1 MSRLRD
7 SYLTPVHDIR
17 EAVARARALATSGPC
32 EACGGQEATS
42 FAFAYARVIK
52 QETTTEGSTPS
63 IKSYWNPID
72 ARVVKLCRRCVEQKR
87 QKMLGDIRNQT
98 IVVGIMLI
106 VGLPAIA
113 FYGTQE
119 LYVVPVMALIGLVLT
134 LLLSQKERRR
144 EIEKDIRVAGQAKA
158 LDLSRDELRRQGFTH
173 FWSEPGITL

>member
-1 MSRLRD
+1 
-7 SYLTPVHDIR
+7 
-17 EAVARARALATSGPC
+17 
-32 EACGGQEATS
+32 
-42 FAFAYARVIK
+42 
-52 QETTTEGSTPS
+52 
-63 IKSYWNPID
+63 
-72 ARVVKLCRRCVEQKR
+72 
-87 QKMLGDIRNQT
+87 MLGDIRNQT

>member
-1 MSRLRD
+1 MAPSKNTFL
-7 SYLTPVHDIR
+7 PAIR

-32 EACGGQEATS
+32 EACGAQEATPY
-42 FAFAYARVIK
+42 AFAYGRVSK
-52 QETTTEGSTPS
+52 KETLSTGSTMTTTT
-63 IKSYWNPID
+63 YYNPID
-72 ARVVKLCRRCVEQKR
+72 ARVVRLCHRCVERQK
-87 QKMLGDIRNQT
+87 QKMLGSIRNQT

-134 LLLSQKERRR
+134 LLLSQKVRRR

-158 LDLSRDELRRQGFTH
+158 LDLSREELRRQGFDV
-173 FWSEPGITL
+173 FWSEPGYTL